1 LDFMGVYDKFNIV
14 IEDKKLTELF
24 NLASE
29 GRDVITVDDFRRL
42 KKELHEHYADYELVD
57 MI

>member
-1 LDFMGVYDKFNIV
+1 MGVYDKFNIV